1 MFAWWE
7 GLSFLQQIFYLIAIP
22 STLILLIQTIM
33 LLFGLGHDSDT
44 DVDHDLDHDFDHD
57 FDHDLDHDVS
67 NGHCDVDHTFDHDHD
82 HDQGADHEAG
92 LRLLTVRGVVAFL
105 AVCGWVGAALTELN
119 LSTLIV
125 IPLAVLAG
133 FSAMFL
139 VAAVMMWVSKMQQS
153 GNLDLHNAIGLMGDV
168 YVPIPKVGKGKVTL
182 VVQERFLELDASC
195 DSQDLHTGDRIR
207 VVGVTPYDTLLVEP
221 ANPTVSNDPVQ

>member
-7 GLSFLQQIFYLIAIP
+7 GLTLLQQIFYLIAIP
-22 STLILLIQTIM
+22 STLVLLIQTVM

-57 FDHDLDHDVS
+57 FDHDLDSGVS
-67 NGHCDVDHTFDHDHD
+67 DGPCDVDHTFDHDHD
-82 HDQGADHEAG
+82 HDSASDHETG
-92 LRLLTVRGVVAFL
+92 LRLITVRGVVAFL
-105 AVCGWVGAALTELN
+105 AVCGWVGLALIELD
-119 LSTLIV
+119 LSVVIA

-139 VAAVMMWVSKMQQS
+139 VAAVMMWVSRMQQS
-153 GNLDLHNAIGLMGDV
+153 GNLDLHNAIGLTGDV
-168 YVPIPKVGKGKVTL
+168 YVPIPKGGKGKVTL

-195 DSQDLHTGDRIR
+195 DSQNLHTGDRVQ

-221 ANPTVSNDPVQ
+221 ANPIVNNDPVQ